1 LPHDA
6 VIGERLRGKTVVITG
21 GCGDIGKATAL
32 RLCNEGARAVLL
44 DLNLP
49 EPVKIELKER
59 MNSGE
64 ISYLTADV
72 TNRSSLE
79 AAFGQIVSDFKR
91 LDVVI
96 ANAGIVCNQTFLEI
110 TIENWQK
117 TLNVNLSGAFS
128 TAQIASRIMLKQA
141 PTERGV
147 RGKILFTGSWVQ
159 DMPWPEGA
167 SYIASKTGVK
177 MLAKT
182 MAQELASLGIRV
194 NVLAPGIVMA
204 GLSKRIYEA
213 DPQFRERVGEAIP
226 LGEMQ
231 SAESVADAFAFLC
244 SGDSDYMTGA
254 VLLVDGGASLVPRK

>member
-1 LPHDA
+1 LRDDA
-6 VIGERLRGKTVVITG
+6 VIGDRLKDKTVVITG

-32 RLCNEGARAVLL
+32 RLCDEGARAVLL

-49 EPVKIELKER
+49 EPVRVELKER
-59 MNSGE
+59 MESRE
-64 ISYLTADV
+64 ISYLKADV

-79 AAFGQIVSDFKR
+79 AVFGQIVSDFKR

-96 ANAGIVCNQTFLEI
+96 ANAGIVSNQTFLEI
-110 TIENWQK
+110 TQENWQK
-117 TLNVNLSGAFS
+117 TLDVNLSGAFS
-128 TAQIASRIMLKQA
+128 TAQIASRIMVKQT

-204 GLSKRIYEA
+204 GLSKKIYASE
-213 DPQFRERVGEAIP
+213 PQFRERVGEAIP

-231 SAESVADAFAFLC
+231 TVESVADAFAFLC

-254 VLLVDGGASLVPRK
+254 VLLVDGGASLVRR